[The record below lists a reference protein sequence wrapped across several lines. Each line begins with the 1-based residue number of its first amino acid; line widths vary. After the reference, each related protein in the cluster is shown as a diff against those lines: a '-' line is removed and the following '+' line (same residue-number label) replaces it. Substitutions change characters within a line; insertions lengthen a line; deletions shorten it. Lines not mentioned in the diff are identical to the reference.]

1 MTAGFYQIQPQAV
14 TATTDSVGSM
24 LSQAGSLIS
33 ELESTVL
40 DGSAF
45 AALGGGVASANQA
58 LQGSQVGSLQQ
69 LHRLLERIN
78 QLVNASNSG
87 YQQADQAVATGYGA
101 PEGSTA
107 TADTP
112 ATTPQGTDLTTDQTL
127 RDQLG
132 QDEGNRTHVYTDT
145 AGHPTV
151 GIGFNLDRSDART
164 RLAAVGADY
173 DAVRGGRQD
182 LTTDQINQLFSHDVS
197 GAVDT
202 ARGYYAGFD
211 QLDVARQRVLTN
223 MAFNMGGNT
232 LGQFHTLHTALT
244 NGDYNAAANAMQNSA
259 WARQVGDRATRLI
272 DHMRTGQ

>member
-14 TATTDSVGSM
+14 AATTNSVSSM

-45 AALGGGVASANQA
+45 AALGGGVASANKA

-69 LHRLLERIN
+69 LHQLLQRIN
-78 QLVNASNSG
+78 QLVDASNSG
-87 YQQADQAVATGYGA
+87 YQQADRAVATGYGA
-101 PEGSTA
+101 PEGDTA
-107 TADTP
+107 TADP
-112 ATTPQGTDLTTDQTL
+112 ATPQGADLTTDQTL

-151 GIGFNLDRSDART
+151 GIGFNLDRGDART
-164 RLAAVGADY
+164 QLAGVGADY
-173 DAVRGGRQD
+173 DAVRAGRQD

-202 ARGYYAGFD
+202 ARGYYTGFD
-211 QLDVARQRVLTN
+211 QLDVTRQRVLTN
-223 MAFNMGGNT
+223 MAFNMGGDT
-232 LGQFHTLHTALT
+232 LGQFHTLHAALT
-244 NGDYNAAANAMQNSA
+244 NGNYNAAADAMQHSA